1 MLVRLFST
9 EMSSKFLGTFF
20 VMSSMA
26 SLSSAHSAAL
36 IVGPDFNSKY
46 SVADY
51 WPGEYPSGIQVKKNV
66 TVKGYSP
73 FFHLSGE
80 SIRTLNCELP
90 SGLMLHPW
98 SRNQDQLA
106 TRTDFLYVS
115 SITRYR
121 SQADHEI
128 NFTDDISDE
137 GKKVKI
143 GKNEVLEELN
153 YLAEGHC
160 RVRVPRTDD
169 RFAYPCFSNNEDLYK
184 VVENQSPQSWEMWA
198 GVQCLGGNQKVY
210 LPIEASENSRPELL
224 AEIDYLKS
232 LGVSSSLAMLKGF
245 GEVEESRTLAVI
257 ELRERALTAMLNKY
271 SPLAVKHI
279 AILGADFSG
288 DHIRFTVG
296 VVLKNEQYYEGEVVI
311 STTGKEVQ
319 SSKSL
324 KEVQLAQ

>member
-1 MLVRLFST
+1 MGSNV
-9 EMSSKFLGTFF
+9 LGTLF
-20 VMSSMA
+20 VLSSIG
-26 SLSSAHSAAL
+26 SLSSAHSAPL

-51 WPGEYPSGIQVKKNV
+51 WPGEYPSGIQVRKSV
-66 TVKGYSP
+66 TVKGYDSFLFESESP
-73 FFHLSGE
+73 R
-80 SIRTLNCELP
+80 RTLSCALP
-90 SGLMLHPW
+90 GGLMLHPW
-98 SRNQDQLA
+98 SMNQDQAA
-106 TRTDFLYVS
+106 TMTDFFYVS

-128 NFTDDISDE
+128 NFTDDYSDE
-137 GKKVKI
+137 GVKVRI

-153 YLAEGHC
+153 YLAEGQC

-198 GVQCLGGNQKVY
+198 GVQCLGGEKVY

-224 AEIDYLKS
+224 AEIERLKS
-232 LGVSSSLAMLKGF
+232 LGVSSSRAMVKGF
-245 GEVEESRTLAVI
+245 GEVTESRTLSVK
-257 ELRERALTAMLNKY
+257 ELRERALSAMLNKY

-288 DHIRFTVG
+288 GHIRFTVG
-296 VVLKNEQYYEGEVVI
+296 VVLKNEHYYVGEVII

-319 SSKSL
+319 ISKL
-324 KEVQLAQ
+324 MKEDQLSQ